1 MIQRIPK
8 PERSK
13 KIVVVGGGRAGL
25 EAVMRASER
34 GHKVVLFEATDKL
47 GGQLQHADYMDFRVD
62 LKRFKDFQIRQV
74 EKDPNIEIRLNTK
87 ATPELVAKEEADG
100 VIVAIGLPAHHPQH
114 PRYGHQQRD
123 PGHRHLRP
131 GGYPGG

>member
-1 MIQRIPK
+1 MINEYPK

-13 KIVVVGGGRAGL
+13 KIVVVGGGPAGL
-25 EAVMRASER
+25 EAAMRASER

-74 EKDPNIEIRLNTK
+74 ER
-87 ATPELVAKEEADG
+87 TPTSRSA
-100 VIVAIGLPAHHPQH
+100 
-114 PRYGHQQRD
+114 
-123 PGHRHLRP
+123 
-131 GGYPGG
+131 